1 MKRFLPMGLII
12 AVLLMAGCARGAG
25 AAQAEGPVV
34 VASLFAPYDFA
45 RQIARGTGAR
55 VEMLMKPGVESHAFD
70 PAPADMLRVAQAD
83 LFIYVGGESE
93 AWVDRLLAAP
103 EMGAHALRLMD
114 AVAVLDE
121 EIVPGMQVE
130 EEEEE
135 AEPDEHI
142 WTSPVNAMALSRA
155 IADALIALD
164 PQNADAYKANLEAYL
179 AELTELDRAFEAVV
193 QGGARREIVF
203 GDRFPMRYFTE
214 RYALTYAAAF
224 PGCGRE
230 TEPSAAT
237 VAFLIGEVRAN
248 GIPVIYHVEQ
258 GNVRMAE
265 TIAGETGARAMLMHA
280 CHNISKD
287 DFEAGA
293 TYVSLMRN
301 NVEAL
306 KVGLS

>member
-1 MKRFLPMGLII
+1 MKRILLTGLILT
-12 AVLLMAGCARGAG
+12 VLLTAGCARGAG

-55 VEMLMKPGVESHAFD
+55 VEMLMKPGVEPHAFD
-70 PAPADMLRVAQAD
+70 PAPTDMLRIAQAD

-93 AWVDRLLAAP
+93 AWVDRLFAAP
-103 EMGAHALRLMD
+103 ETRARALRLMD
-114 AVAVLDE
+114 AVTVLDE
-121 EIVPGMQVE
+121 EIVPGMQA
-130 EEEEE
+130 EEEE

-142 WTSPVNAMALSRA
+142 WTSPVNAMAISRA
-155 IADALIALD
+155 IADALIEVD
-164 PQNADAYKANLEAYL
+164 PQNANAYRANLEAYL
-179 AELTELDRAFEAVV
+179 AELHELDQSFEAVV

-203 GDRFPMRYFTE
+203 GDRFPMRYFAQ
-214 RYALTYAAAF
+214 RYGLAYAAAF
-224 PGCGRE
+224 PGCGHD

-237 VAFLIGEVRAN
+237 LAFLIGEVRAK
-248 GIPVIYHVEQ
+248 GIPTVYHIEQ

-265 TIAGETGARAMLMHA
+265 AIAGETGARAMLMHA

-293 TYVSLMRN
+293 TYMSLMKN

-306 KVGLS
+306 KAGLF